1 MPNNPD
7 LVLVQ
12 VQIAPHKA
20 EAIGEIVKKRRS
32 DGQLIQRAGLV
43 REWIDEG
50 IAREKRRRK

>member
-1 MPNNPD
+1 MPNNSEF
-7 LVLVQ
+7 VLVQ

-20 EAIGEIVKKRRS
+20 AQISEIVQGRRN
-32 DGQLIQRAGLV
+32 GGELLQRAGLV